1 MSTTDEQKE
10 YAKGYAAGRKRG
22 QADAVRI
29 AKENERDRIRRAAYL
44 AVAPAIIQSNWDRKK
59 EGETS
64 SAKTKMSCVDA
75 FVDELMKRI

>member
-1 MSTTDEQKE
+1 MTTADEQKG
-10 YAKGYAAGRKRG
+10 YARGYAAGRKRG
-22 QADAVRI
+22 QSDAVRI

-44 AVAPAIIQSNWDRKK
+44 AIAPAIISSNWDRKR
-59 EGETS
+59 EDEAS